1 VWSLLNDKMSSRN
14 QSCVMF
20 ESIHQILSFE
30 ADFNRIGQ
38 REFFENFRKTV
49 LDFES
54 YYTLNTLGNLS
65 LFIKGLKLNLV

>member
-1 VWSLLNDKMSSRN
+1 MTECLQGIKLVLCLNA
-14 QSCVMF
+14 
-20 ESIHQILSFE
+20 IHQILSFE

-38 REFFENFRKTV
+38 REFFENFRKTF

-54 YYTLNTLGNLS
+54 YYILNTLGNLS